1 MAGVQI
7 KRPEKNK
14 STTIVFKKQ
23 NLQTRRRETRRRIR
37 SLRLVYRKNREKNPG
52 IRRFAR
58 GPENFNLE
66 EPALSEVEG
75 ISRGLSPLPPQPDIR
90 SRRDASQAQHDAW
103 DGGGQFKR
111 SRYGSSL
118 R

>member
-23 NLQTRRRETRRRIR
+23 NLQTRRRETGRRIR

-58 GPENFNLE
+58 GPENFSLE
-66 EPALSEVEG
+66 EPALSEVEE
-75 ISRGLSPLPPQPDIR
+75 ISRGLPLPPQPDIR

-111 SRYGSSL
+111 LYGSSL